1 MTHTPDRQR
10 WDDDRLDRFAESLE
24 RGFARSQTQIDQLS
38 SAVTQSQTQIDQLS
52 SAVTQSQVQ
61 IDQLSSAVT
70 QSQVQIDQ
78 LSSAVTQS
86 QVQID
91 QLSSTVA
98 RSQAST
104 DEQLEFLGR
113 IMGQMIDRQEE
124 SEQRHAEH
132 EARFNV
138 LLGEVRAIGQRIDS
152 VLGLLNT
159 NGHGSPN

>member
-24 RGFARSQTQIDQLS
+24 RGFERLLEAQSATQVQINQLS
-38 SAVTQSQTQIDQLS
+38 STVTQSQTQIS
-52 SAVTQSQVQ
+52 
-61 IDQLSSAVT
+61 
-70 QSQVQIDQ
+70 
-78 LSSAVTQS
+78 
-86 QVQID
+86 
-91 QLSSTVA
+91 QLSSTVTQ
-98 RSQAST
+98 SQAST

-124 SEQRHAEH
+124 SDRRHAEH

-138 LLGEVRAIGQRIDS
+138 LLGEVRALGQRIDS

-159 NGHGSPN
+159 NGHSGNGNSAT